1 MPGQGETLTNQ
12 FFDLCRT
19 YFTEPDTSFRDQAK
33 KMGISHP
40 IFIRKVKTA
49 FKEGYLILRAPHAES
64 MSRGLNSK
72 LSDLAPGGRHIE
84 SYVVEETDDDS
95 FAYSAA
101 ERVLFLLKE
110 FLKDDSKKEVNL
122 GLVSGTTTT
131 KTFTQLVNGRF
142 WEEHMHDVEIRSKT
156 INIMAL
162 NISPVFHGEI
172 LSYNAVNTVLMLY
185 AWLKEKLSGR
195 GCKVIP
201 YQLGSA
207 SIDVKEK
214 EEEFKSNPANHDV
227 LKYADPGRLDG
238 SDASSRLDM
247 VITSI
252 GSPAK
257 SLLQTI
263 IHSLH
268 VDLKDQL
275 AGDLLFYPLDT
286 EGKEIPL
293 KAKDGKDYLVYSAL
307 RLETIRRMVQD
318 RKAKIVLIARDT
330 LQQTGVDKRKQEIVE
345 VDKHKAI
352 LAATKGGYYNELITD
367 VSTAEKLMRE

>member
-1 MPGQGETLTNQ
+1 MAGQSETLTNQ

-19 YFTEPDTSFRDQAK
+19 YFTEPDISFRDQAK

-49 FKEGYLILRAPHAES
+49 FKEGYLILRAPHAET
-64 MSRGLNSK
+64 MSRGLNRK
-72 LSDLAPGGRHIE
+72 LSELAPGGRHIE
-84 SYVVEETDDDS
+84 SYVVEVTDDDS

-101 ERVLFLLKE
+101 ERVLSLLKE
-110 FLKDDSKKEVNL
+110 ILKDDGKEEVNL

-131 KTFTQLVNGRF
+131 KTITQLVKGRF
-142 WEEHMHDVEIRSKT
+142 WEEHMHDVQIRSKK

-162 NISPVFHGEI
+162 DISPVFHGED
-172 LSYNAVNTVLMLY
+172 LSYNAVNTVLRLY
-185 AWLKEKLSGR
+185 AWLKEKLGER
-195 GCKVIP
+195 GCEVIP

-207 SIDVKEK
+207 SIDVKAK
-214 EEEFKSNPANHDV
+214 EEEFKSNRANYDV

-238 SDASSRLDM
+238 SDAPSRLDM

-252 GSPAK
+252 GSPTK

-275 AGDLLFYPLDT
+275 AGDLLFYPLDA
-286 EGKEIPL
+286 EGQEVPL
-293 KAKDGKDYLVYSAL
+293 KTKDGEDYLVYSAL
-307 RLETIRRMVQD
+307 RLKTIRRMVED
-318 RKAKIVLIARDT
+318 RRAKIILIARDT
-330 LQQTGVDKRKQEIVE
+330 LQQTGGGKGKQEIVE

-352 LAATKGGYYNELITD
+352 LAATRGGYYNELITD
-367 VSTAEKLMRE
+367 VSTATKLMRE